1 MQLPEHRKNVFLY
14 LCAFLQ
20 EVLCHMN
27 DNGLDTKTIGELK
40 VSYIEHNTHAFRA
53 LKFWSVLHLFS
64 WT

>member
-20 EVLCHMN
+20 EVLCHMS

-40 VSYIEHNTHAFRA
+40 VIPSESNKHASHE
-53 LKFWSVLHLFS
+53 LKFWSV
-64 WT
+64 

>member
-20 EVLCHMN
+20 EVLCHMSE
-27 DNGLDTKTIGELK
+27 NGLDTKTIGELK
-40 VSYIEHNTHAFRA
+40 VSHSEHNTHASQA
-53 LKFWSVLHLFS
+53 LKFS